1 MKKQVKMRKQK
12 LLQFRFTP
20 SGRSE
25 WFAPAG
31 EVRVDGWRYLPDG
44 TVIDPDNPSADDDG
58 GGDGGGGELTD
69 DGSAPCEKMFRVPSG
84 YRLLCVHDGGSL
96 HDSPHY
102 IFADGDSGIHWSA
115 RDREERLRP
124 VSLHSRITSPSVA
137 VGVGDM
143 LAVLSADG
151 LDRLLWSPS
160 EGRYLHLSRSTP
172 RPEVSF
178 RLADV
183 TLPGYNVAGSPYP
196 VFRFAAS
203 IPEADRP
210 AVEDWFSS
218 DGIHTVREAGLPALQ
233 AITDSLKASLGRL
246 YAAATGANLFHAPF
260 YVVCAWRLTDGT
272 LLPASSPEL
281 VAPVSEAPTLRV
293 DSASMTDGVLESQV
307 AVMSSLGRLEMR
319 LTSDGLDE
327 GWRALVSSLDVF
339 VSRQAPLWDEDVLC
353 AGVRTVSASGSTPV
367 RAWHLPGKSKEEV
380 GGWLAEVSGYY
391 RIASISVDGLSAY
404 YAFDGVVAVGFS
416 IPDTTDDD
424 GREVYTPDFSMLTE
438 IFPAGIAAADGRLL
452 AWGGEESA
460 SETGV
465 RTPVPSVLRC
475 SLKGECLLFPD
486 SGRVRVSGGA
496 VLGAAP
502 AVRSVSSG
510 QLGEFPLYAFT
521 ADGVW
526 ILARGADGVGFRS
539 VQAVSTRRRVDSG
552 PLAVTPRGVLFAD
565 ASGLVR
571 IDGATVEQLGSETIP
586 ERGETF
592 WSGVTIW
599 NEECANRVWIF
610 PTENPTPASAGDG
623 ASTDSLLYD
632 FQTKK
637 WSRRLWRPSYVAD
650 GCRLAVGADG
660 DVYGP
665 LSLYLRP
672 QTETTGNP
680 DGSTAIP
687 PAMKQWSVET
697 LPFSLAA
704 NAVPTR
710 VTRVEAIGS
719 GLSGVYVQL
728 LACDR
733 PGDWLTIAEGPDPLH
748 GLCGRPWRWWKVRLT
763 ATARSPRHLAGVM
776 LNIK

>member
-1 MKKQVKMRKQK
+1 MRKQK
-12 LLQFRFTP
+12 LLEFRFTP
-20 SGRSE
+20 SGRGE

-44 TVIDPDNPSADDDG
+44 TVIDPDNPSSDDDE
-58 GGDGGGGELTD
+58 GGGELTD
-69 DGSAPCEKMFRVPSG
+69 DGSAPCEKMFRVASG

-102 IFADGDSGIHWSA
+102 IFADSDSGIHWSA
-115 RDREERLRP
+115 RGREERLRP
-124 VSLHSRITSPSVA
+124 VILHSRITSPTVA

-160 EGRYLHLSRSTP
+160 EGRYLHLSRSAP

-178 RLADV
+178 RLADA
-183 TLPGYNVAGSPYP
+183 TLPGYNVAGLSYP
-196 VFRFAAS
+196 VFRFAAT

-218 DGIHTVREAGLPALQ
+218 DGIHTVREAGLPALK

-246 YAAATGANLFHAPF
+246 HAEATGANLFHAPF

-281 VAPVSEAPTLRV
+281 MAPVSEAPTLRV

-307 AVMSSLGRLEMR
+307 AVMSPLGRLEMR

-339 VSRQAPLWDEDVLC
+339 VSLQAPLWDEDALC
-353 AGVRTVSASGSTPV
+353 AGVRTVSVSGSAPI
-367 RAWHLPGKSKEEV
+367 RAWHLPGKSREEV
-380 GGWLAEVSGYY
+380 CGWLADVSGYC
-391 RIASISVDGLSAY
+391 RVASVPVGELNAADT
-404 YAFDGVVAVGFS
+404 FETVVADGFS
-416 IPDTTDDD
+416 IPGTSVTA

-460 SETGV
+460 SETGG
-465 RTPVPSVLRC
+465 RRAVPSVLRC
-475 SLKGECLLFPD
+475 SLKGESLLFPA

-496 VLGAAP
+496 ILGAAP

-521 ADGVW
+521 TDGVW
-526 ILARGADGVGFRS
+526 IIARGADGTGFRS

-552 PLAVTPRGVLFAD
+552 PLAVTSRGVLLAD

-571 IDGATVEQLGSETIP
+571 IDGSSVEQPGADTLP

-592 WSGVTIW
+592 WSNVRIW
-599 NEECANRVWIF
+599 NEECANRVWVF
-610 PTENPTPASAGDG
+610 SADSSG
-623 ASTDSLLYD
+623 SLLYD
-632 FQTKK
+632 FQIKK

-650 GCRLAVGADG
+650 GCRLAVDSDGA
-660 DVYGP
+660 VFGP
-665 LSLYLRP
+665 LSLYPPP
-672 QTETTGNP
+672 QTETPDNP
-680 DGSTAIP
+680 DGSSAIP

-697 LPFSLAA
+697 LPFPLAA

-710 VTRVEAIGS
+710 VRGVEATGT
-719 GLSGVYVQL
+719 GLTGVYVQL
-728 LACDR
+728 FACDR

-748 GLCGRPWRWWKVRLT
+748 GLCGRPWRWWKLRLT
-763 ATARSPRHLAGVM
+763 ATARSPRHIAGVM
-776 LNIK
+776 LNIR